1 MWMLLAI
8 ALPMLAGGALAAWRP
23 KDRTARQNFVVGSA
37 CLTAVCALAAVFTL
51 RGEEPLVLL
60 SMGEKLTIAFQVD
73 GLSCI
78 FAALVSVLWP
88 LASLYAVE

>member
-1 MWMLLAI
+1 M
-8 ALPMLAGGALAAWRP
+8 
-23 KDRTARQNFVVGSA
+23 
-37 CLTAVCALAAVFTL
+37 
-51 RGEEPLVLL
+51 LL

-88 LASLYAVE
+88 LASLYAVEYMSREGSENRFFVFYLISFGVTLGIRLLRQCADHVPLL

>member
-37 CLTAVCALAAVFTL
+37 CLTAVCCKAN
-51 RGEEPLVLL
+51 P
-60 SMGEKLTIAFQVD
+60 
-73 GLSCI
+73 
-78 FAALVSVLWP
+78 
-88 LASLYAVE
+88 

>member
-37 CLTAVCALAAVFTL
+37 CLTAACALAAVFTL
-51 RGEEPLVLL
+51 RGEDPLVLL
-60 SMGEKLTIAFQVD
+60 VYVKLHINKVMFSHM
-73 GLSCI
+73 L
-78 FAALVSVLWP
+78 
-88 LASLYAVE
+88 